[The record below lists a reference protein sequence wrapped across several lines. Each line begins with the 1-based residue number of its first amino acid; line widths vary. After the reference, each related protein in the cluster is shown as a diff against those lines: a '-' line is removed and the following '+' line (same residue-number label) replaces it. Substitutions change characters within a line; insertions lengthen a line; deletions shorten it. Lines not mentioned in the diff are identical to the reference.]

1 MPKMFLN
8 RKVFI
13 GAMILSIILI
23 GSRVSFSEAMTSET
37 YSIPSNVIDTFGSS
51 KKSTNYNLYD
61 SGGQPSPVGT
71 SESLS
76 GLQMAM
82 GFIYTTIFGG
92 GAAPT
97 NLTIEVVAVSDAQR
111 NVRLFWEG
119 GGKCDVWVHNGSYT
133 SSSEIYDYT
142 GSYTK
147 TYADKS
153 SGEII
158 YSFNPAATPAT
169 QEYFAVAPSGMNSNF
184 AESIAGRF
192 DIEISRDNPSKV
204 FMSVPLVM
212 YNKNVQKTLTTQ
224 AKTGDA
230 MYVFNADGTASIGGV
245 YIDGTWYD
253 WATGGPSTLNIDLT
267 QGYAMLLGEEG
278 SSSRTLTF
286 AGTISVSP
294 ETSRTINQG
303 WQMIG
308 RAYPV
313 GKLIN
318 EADLNIL
325 SSGDPIAELYE
336 FDSNWSITSNHAALH
351 IDPGTWYDWATG
363 SSSAM
368 NLEPGKVYWLNE
380 PTISSIAWKQKP

>member
-1 MPKMFLN
+1 
-8 RKVFI
+8 
-13 GAMILSIILI
+13 
-23 GSRVSFSEAMTSET
+23 
-37 YSIPSNVIDTFGSS
+37 
-51 KKSTNYNLYD
+51 
-61 SGGQPSPVGT
+61 
-71 SESLS
+71 
-76 GLQMAM
+76 
-82 GFIYTTIFGG
+82 
-92 GAAPT
+92 
-97 NLTIEVVAVSDAQR
+97 
-111 NVRLFWEG
+111 LFWEG

-158 YSFNPAATPAT
+158 YSFDPAATPAT